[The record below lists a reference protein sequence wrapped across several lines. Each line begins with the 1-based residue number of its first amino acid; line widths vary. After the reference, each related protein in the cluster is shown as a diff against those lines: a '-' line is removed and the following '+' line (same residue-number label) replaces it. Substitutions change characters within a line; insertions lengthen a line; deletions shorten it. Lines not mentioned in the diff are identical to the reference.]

1 MQVTFTDLLR
11 GQNGRS
17 KVSLSYLGVRKKVA
31 NWYLPFK
38 GFKGKNT
45 LGMIYLKVKNY
56 IWPKKRYLKVKKQ
69 NA

>member
-17 KVSLSYLGVRKKVA
+17 KVNLSYLGVRKKVA

-56 IWPKKRYLKVKKQ
+56 I
-69 NA
+69 